1 MRARYSLFSAFS
13 SRAAT
18 AALGCLLT
26 ACRVAHI
33 EPFGETKLD
42 SLCEDAKRCDARGDS
57 VTNLLSKTK
66 AQRLYLSPEKGPE
79 QLLGKVAPKRDAG
92 SVLKTC
98 GADIALADVVT
109 APEEIRDF
117 ALGSHAKEELR
128 QRLHAYLSSRTAALS
143 IPDKQTVD
151 SSLSA
156 IIHGLQLDRAS
167 WVSQTYW
174 LTDGAFERRV
184 GQCGEEERKNIVY
197 SLTVLSPSQAF
208 QADLTSKLAQAL
220 SATLSKAG
228 DAGVEAGAEPV
239 ATSETPAIE
248 VPAASD
254 EEADAGV
261 PTHDTLARDVVRALA
276 RDTRVVAAL
285 GFDDP

>member
-1 MRARYSLFSAFS
+1 MRARSPLLSA
-13 SRAAT
+13 
-18 AALGCLLT
+18 LCLLA

-33 EPFGETKLD
+33 EPFGEAKLD
-42 SLCEDAKRCDARGDS
+42 SLCEDTKRCDARGDK
-57 VTNLLSKTK
+57 VENLLSKGK
-66 AQRLYLSPEKGPE
+66 APRLYLSPDKGPE

-98 GADIALADVVT
+98 GAEIAAADFVA
-109 APEEIRDF
+109 APEEIRQF
-117 ALGSHAKEELR
+117 TLGDHGKEELR
-128 QRLHAYLSSRTAALS
+128 QRLHAYLSARTGALS
-143 IPDKQTVD
+143 IPDKQSVE

-156 IIHGLQLDRAS
+156 VIHSVALDRVS

-174 LTDGAFERRV
+174 LTDSAFERRV

-208 QADLTSKLAQAL
+208 QADLISKLTQAL
-220 SATLSKAG
+220 STTLSKDQDAGADGGAEAVATDEAALAPEPPAAAPAAG
-228 DAGVEAGAEPV
+228 D
-239 ATSETPAIE
+239 
-248 VPAASD
+248 D
-254 EEADAGV
+254 EADAGP
-261 PTHDTLARDVVRALA
+261 PTHDTLARDVVRALS